1 MTNITEAAIE
11 AASLALHCDA
21 CTDDEH
27 DACDRADW
35 AREAEIALRAALPHL
50 QPTIPNT
57 AEALDALA
65 ERLGWLPVARPSGD
79 LAARGRALTEDLAL
93 LTALNRLVALQ
104 PDDQRQADRIEQ
116 AAMLEAAQVPDDL
129 VAVMCKIAAR
139 GKILTDDLVAIED
152 GGRAAFV
159 DGLGQLDHRLL
170 DRRPQVAGAQVG
182 ETQLEDAWGQAEMV
196 TVAAGIAEGFE
207 GVQRAAGAG
216 PTDAG
221 PAGRLGQG
229 QAFAGLAEGLDDGQ
243 APGQRLDE
251 LGRGVTVLAA
261 RRVRSLRR
269 ADGSGP

>member
-1 MTNITEAAIE
+1 MNITEAAIE

-27 DACDRADW
+27 DACDRSDW

-116 AAMLEAAQVPDDL
+116 AAMLEAAQVPDEL

-139 GKILTDDLVAIED
+139 GKICTEDLVAIE
-152 GGRAAFV
+152 R
-159 DGLGQLDHRLL
+159 
-170 DRRPQVAGAQVG
+170 
-182 ETQLEDAWGQAEMV
+182 
-196 TVAAGIAEGFE
+196 AGIMLGIEVQMPEAETE
-207 GVQRAAGAG
+207 
-216 PTDAG
+216 
-221 PAGRLGQG
+221 
-229 QAFAGLAEGLDDGQ
+229 DGI
-243 APGQRLDE
+243 E
-251 LGRGVTVLAA
+251 LGRITIRQTLDDDGTGVAIGISDGLSWWDAIAMLSAA
-261 RRVRSLRR
+261 SRSID
-269 ADGSGP
+269 AIYEQGAGDE

>member
-1 MTNITEAAIE
+1 MNITEAAIE

-27 DACDRADW
+27 DACDRSDW

-139 GKILTDDLVAIED
+139 GKILTDDLVAIE
-152 GGRAAFV
+152 R
-159 DGLGQLDHRLL
+159 
-170 DRRPQVAGAQVG
+170 
-182 ETQLEDAWGQAEMV
+182 
-196 TVAAGIAEGFE
+196 AGIMIGIEVHKPERETAEDE
-207 GVQRAAGAG
+207 I
-216 PTDAG
+216 
-221 PAGRLGQG
+221 
-229 QAFAGLAEGLDDGQ
+229 
-243 APGQRLDE
+243 E
-251 LGRGVTVLAA
+251 LGRIIIRQTLDDDGTGVAIGISDGLSWWDAIAMLSAA
-261 RRVRSLRR
+261 SRSID
-269 ADGSGP
+269 AIYEQGAGDE